1 MIDLCHH
8 SSIYLPRSQKKCRSA
23 KCHLTKRRISRFS
36 WRRSAFRRVSLF
48 RLTSLARRTRTW
60 RQTSCSH
67 KTSTTKKSPFD
78 PKIIDTPIS
87 PKNIFFW
94 RAFLQKER
102 RLKKDSSAAKTR
114 FCCREE
120 KNPGSGT
127 LCWLNNLSSSRG
139 FSFSPGF
146 VSGNELSQFFR
157 SSSSVHSLAEN
168 EFRFFRDFRLFSN
181 QRLNPIFLKLAFFRE
196 TCFEICQQCQQ
207 TIIF

>member
-8 SSIYLPRSQKKCRSA
+8 SSIYLPRSQKNVARQNVIWPNVGFPVSAEGARLSGRSRCSGLLRLREERGPGGKLPA
-23 KCHLTKRRISRFS
+23 LTK
-36 WRRSAFRRVSLF
+36 L
-48 RLTSLARRTRTW
+48 
-60 RQTSCSH
+60 
-67 KTSTTKKSPFD
+67 
-78 PKIIDTPIS
+78 
-87 PKNIFFW
+87 
-94 RAFLQKER
+94 R
-102 RLKKDSSAAKTR
+102 RLKNLRSTQKLSTPPFRLKTFFSEELFCKKREDWKKIHRPWKLDSAGKK
-114 FCCREE
+114 